1 MTICFMNGTST
12 CQWHTEQ
19 SEIPI
24 LMSNAR
30 MCIAPVPSRSQ
41 DVKIRVHSSVE
52 RDGLNFVW
60 KVTWTGHALI

>member
-1 MTICFMNGTST
+1 MSICFMNGTST
-12 CQWHTEQ
+12 CQWHAKQ

-41 DVKIRVHSSVE
+41 DVEIGVHSSVE
-52 RDGLNFVW
+52 RDVLNFVW